1 MGLASHVHL
10 FCHRISARLAMPPV
24 QLIATSS
31 LPYLVSLGEYL
42 FKGGLVQS
50 FGVVVGL
57 ELTVETE
64 YSQLVLLQLLLAS

>member
-1 MGLASHVHL
+1 MHS
-10 FCHRISARLAMPPV
+10 V

-31 LPYLVSLGEYL
+31 LTYLASLGEHL

-50 FGVVVGL
+50 SGVVVGL
-57 ELTVETE
+57 EFTVETE